1 MKFKRQ
7 AIVVNSRNM
16 SHYLGDFLKNRTQ
29 MVEFLDDI
37 EDAQNIEQIK
47 KACSKH
53 LKYEIDGD
61 IRETDEYLRARF
73 KDSFDNKFFIY
84 FYKDKECAKWKTFT
98 HSYILT

>member
-7 AIVVNSRNM
+7 AKVVNGRNIP
-16 SHYLGDFLKNRTQ
+16 HYLGDFLKNRTQ

-53 LKYEIDGD
+53 LEDEIDGD
-61 IRETDEYLRARF
+61 IRETDEYLRAHF
-73 KDSFDNKFFIY
+73 KDVFDNNFFIY
-84 FYKDKECAKWKTFT
+84 FYKDKECAKWNTK
-98 HSYILT
+98 